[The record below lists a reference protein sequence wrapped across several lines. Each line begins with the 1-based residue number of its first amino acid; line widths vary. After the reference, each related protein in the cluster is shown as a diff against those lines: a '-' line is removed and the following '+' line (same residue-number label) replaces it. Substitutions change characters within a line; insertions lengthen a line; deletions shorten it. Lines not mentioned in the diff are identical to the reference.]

1 MQPIKDKMINNFRQ
15 PTWHKC
21 NVVCRAGKLKNMLQI
36 KIRIGN
42 AELEYSEPFGDS
54 GYPRIVT
61 PDRYSDGKSKSERL
75 VDVIKE
81 MVEQVIKM
89 NNSTS
94 ER

>member
-1 MQPIKDKMINNFRQ
+1 
-15 PTWHKC
+15 
-21 NVVCRAGKLKNMLQI
+21 MLQI

-42 AELEYSEPFGDS
+42 SELEYSEPFRDN

-61 PDRYSDGKSKSERL
+61 PDKYSDGKSKSDRL
-75 VDVIKE
+75 VEVIKE

-89 NNSTS
+89 NNNVV

>member
-21 NVVCRAGKLKNMLQI
+21 NVVCRAGK
-36 KIRIGN
+36 
-42 AELEYSEPFGDS
+42 YSEPFGDS